1 MPPVASPK
9 PAPAPQ
15 KTRIGSSKKPI
26 FRGIPSPIQLSPNEF
41 AGFMR
46 FEQRETFPQLQ
57 TRLEALAQTH
67 PTFNFRIANN
77 LELPGNLKKFT
88 VRNSVPEYVCSAPN
102 GKKIS
107 TVYYYRDKDHC
118 IENTDAHPWKEGWGV
133 LILVTQL

>member
-1 MPPVASPK
+1 MPPAAVSK
-9 PAPAPQ
+9 APTLK

-26 FRGIPSPIQLSPNEF
+26 FKVIPSPIQLSPNEF

-57 TRLEALAQTH
+57 TRLEVLAQTH
-67 PTFNFRIANN
+67 PTFNFKIASN

-88 VRNSVPEYVCSAPN
+88 AKNSVPEYVCSGPN
-102 GKKIS
+102 GQKIS

-118 IENTDAHPWKEGWGV
+118 IENTDTHPWKQGWAV
-133 LILVTQL
+133 LVIATRI